1 MRVAYVRQF
10 TVINVV
16 NSSKLELFSSAIFKC
31 LNYHSTVV
39 TGNLNMQ
46 HPYIIHM
53 FIAVSPYFI
62 NALLARFSLPYLQQP
77 RACDISYHFTA
88 VGNYHNLSS
97 VPRAGTSVT
106 GRRPEMV

>member
-1 MRVAYVRQF
+1 
-10 TVINVV
+10 
-16 NSSKLELFSSAIFKC
+16 
-31 LNYHSTVV
+31 
-39 TGNLNMQ
+39 MQ

-97 VPRAGTSVT
+97 VPRGGMSDWSKTNPHGAEYSELLLEKNGHPCHSYLAVNSVLYLQGQHNT
-106 GRRPEMV
+106 A